1 MIAVSKGRRM
11 KFTIVAVGKL
21 KEKFWTA
28 ASHTINETKGR
39 VNVSSSRERSSP
51 LSPE

>member
-1 MIAVSKGRRM
+1 M

-28 ASHTINETKGR
+28 ACAEYLKR
-39 VNVSSSRERSSP
+39 MQPVR
-51 LSPE
+51 

>member
-1 MIAVSKGRRM
+1 M

-28 ASHTINETKGR
+28 ACAEYLKRMQPYGKTE
-39 VNVSSSRERSSP
+39 V
-51 LSPE
+51 LSLIHI